1 LSFREKQAVVL
12 KESGKSS
19 SEIAAALNLSSGT
32 VSTLLNRA
40 RSKGYEVVIVI
51 PGSVLG
57 IPAGEDD
64 DNE

>member
-1 LSFREKQAVVL
+1 MSFREKQAVVL